1 MGNQLNS
8 KAHRLGIS
16 EGWDSAWPP
25 GSSEKD
31 IIHAENEIREFVKK
45 FLEAKGLIVAK
56 TRFYHIPFEEEGV
69 LVVEYLDSV
78 VLKRKKLLNKQKAK
92 RFIDP
97 LELKQSQRGLHRT
110 GYAKKRKYNQKPN
123 SNKSNRKGRSFD
135 IPRKILIPGKI
146 ARNLL
151 PSLLEPAHFEESQK
165 TLNFHKGS
173 TVLNSEEKIK
183 LKSLQ
188 KALRISKA
196 TIDSSLDRESLAALI
211 KWNSRFLNLTKGQQ
225 IHLLNKNVNTKRD
238 SLEKEISERLSSLL
252 NFSNIRLRFKPLK
265 NYWGSTGE
273 KMKDVAFS
281 ELNARF
287 DVKTYGLLVPIA
299 TVLWSQNWHN
309 AELLSNAI
317 VHLLKHTR
325 VNRQFRV
332 FVTIKTILKYFFQK
346 FDGIEG
352 IRIQYKGRLRNRPRY
367 SRSLLT
373 FGKIPSQTINHPLA
387 YHENKVVTSVG
398 VISVKVWIF
407 GKVKI

>member
-31 IIHAENEIREFVKK
+31 IIHAENEIREFIKK
-45 FLEAKGLIVAK
+45 FFEAKGLIVAK

-92 RFIDP
+92 RLVDP
-97 LELKQSQRGLHRT
+97 LELKQAQRALHRAK
-110 GYAKKRKYNQKPN
+110 YAKRRRYNQRSN
-123 SNKSNRKGRSFD
+123 SNKSNKRDRLS
-135 IPRKILIPGKI
+135 RKILIPGRI
-146 ARNLL
+146 ARNWL
-151 PSLLEPAHFEESQK
+151 PSLLEPTHFEESQK

-173 TVLNSEEKIK
+173 TLLNSEEKVK
-183 LKSLQ
+183 LESLQ

-196 TIDSSLDRESLAALI
+196 TSDNSLDRESLAALI
-211 KWNSRFLNLTKGQQ
+211 KWNSRFLNLTKEQQ
-225 IHLLNKNVNTKRD
+225 VRLLNKNVNAKRN
-238 SLEKEISERLSSLL
+238 SLQKEISERLSPLL
-252 NFSNIRLRFKPLK
+252 NFSNIRLRLKPLK

>member
-31 IIHAENEIREFVKK
+31 IIHAENEIREFIKK
-45 FLEAKGLIVAK
+45 FFEAKGLIVAK

-92 RFIDP
+92 RLVDP
-97 LELKQSQRGLHRT
+97 LELKQAQRALHRAK
-110 GYAKKRKYNQKPN
+110 YAKRQRYNQKSN
-123 SNKSNRKGRSFD
+123 SNKSNKRDRLS
-135 IPRKILIPGKI
+135 RKILIPGRI
-146 ARNLL
+146 ARNWL
-151 PSLLEPAHFEESQK
+151 PSLLEPTHFEESQK

-173 TVLNSEEKIK
+173 TLLNSEEKIK
-183 LKSLQ
+183 LESLQ

-196 TIDSSLDRESLAALI
+196 TSDNSLDRESLAALI
-211 KWNSRFLNLTKGQQ
+211 KWNSRFLNLTKEQQ
-225 IHLLNKNVNTKRD
+225 VRLLNKNVNAKRN
-238 SLEKEISERLSSLL
+238 SLQKEISERLSPLL
-252 NFSNIRLRFKPLK
+252 NFSNIRLRLKPLK